1 MADGTLW
8 IFFHLHVPAFN
19 YPLSNHA
26 TDMFNKSAAL
36 VEIPQRRTVICD
48 LILWPEGMKTSEIFG
63 KMADE
68 SLWMRGKTQKMSD
81 KWWHT
86 F

>member
-1 MADGTLW
+1 
-8 IFFHLHVPAFN
+8 
-19 YPLSNHA
+19 
-26 TDMFNKSAAL
+26 MFNKSAAL

-68 SLWMRGKTQKMSD
+68 SL
-81 KWWHT
+81 
-86 F
+86 